1 MAAVLAPLV
10 APVSRHASQAGS
22 SQRQEYRD
30 CAVDATLVLTGRWSL
45 GRRLVCGALALAA
58 LGAVP
63 LVQAAAQ
70 AEKTGKAGAAKTA
83 PEAKA
88 ANAVTVAMI
97 SLADDAR
104 YAARRLE
111 RAYPGHPAGR
121 PVQAA
126 RLAAEDAAMELD
138 IAGVSLKVREVL
150 LPDAQALPKALAELK
165 AAGVHHLIADL
176 PLAELNQLVRTA
188 PAALG
193 GAIVFNTG
201 LDDDALRASQCAAHL
216 LHTYPSRQMLA
227 DALAQYLAA
236 RSWRKVLLL
245 QGPLPGDQ
253 LQADAFNRSAR
264 RYGLKIT
271 QTRPFK
277 LSGDPRERD
286 LSNTRL
292 LTGEREH
299 DVVAVM
305 DSDGEFARLLPYA
318 TQWPRPVVGA
328 SGLMAAA
335 WHPQWERNGGPQLSR
350 RFVRLA
356 GRPMQSHDWAAW
368 TALKAVAAVLVDE
381 PGAPVARQL
390 QQLRGGAVYMDGFK
404 GPRLSFRAWDGQLR
418 QPLFLSHIDG
428 VVGTAPLDGVLHP
441 TEVMDTL
448 GVDEKETL
456 CRARP

>member
-1 MAAVLAPLV
+1 MARRCQRSFFQRSRLAWPLVLAGLGV
-10 APVSRHASQAGS
+10 WAPVA
-22 SQRQEYRD
+22 
-30 CAVDATLVLTGRWSL
+30 
-45 GRRLVCGALALAA
+45 
-58 LGAVP
+58 
-63 LVQAAAQ
+63 QAAP
-70 AEKTGKAGAAKTA
+70 GSL
-83 PEAKA
+83 
-88 ANAVTVAMI
+88 TVAVI
-97 SLADDAR
+97 SLAGDER

-111 RAYPGHPAGR
+111 RAYPGHPQGR
-121 PVQAA
+121 PLDAA
-126 RLAAEDAAMELD
+126 RLAAEDSAVELQT
-138 IAGVSLKVREVL
+138 AGLTLKVREVL
-150 LPDAQALPKALAELK
+150 LPNAQALPKALGELK
-165 AAGVHHLIADL
+165 AAGIHHLLADL
-176 PLAELNQLVRTA
+176 PAAEMSQLVRTA

-193 GAIVFNTG
+193 GAMVFNTG
-201 LDDDALRASQCAAHL
+201 LDDDALRGARCAAHL
-216 LHTYPSRQMLA
+216 LHTFPSQQMLT

-253 LQADAFNRSAR
+253 SQAEALNRSAR

-305 DSDGEFARLLPYA
+305 DSDGEFARMLPYA

-350 RFVRLA
+350 RFQRLA
-356 GRPMQSHDWAAW
+356 KRPMQDHDWAAW
-368 TALKAVAAVLVDE
+368 VAVRAIAAVLVDE
-381 PGAPVARQL
+381 PLAGIP
-390 QQLRGGAVYMDGFK
+390 QQLKRLRSGTVYLDGFK
-404 GPRLSFRAWDGQLR
+404 GPRLSFRSWDGQLR
-418 QPLFLSHIDG
+418 QPVFLSHIDG
-428 VVGTAPLDGVLHP
+428 VAGLAPVEGVLHP

-448 GVDEKETL
+448 GVDEKEST
-456 CRARP
+456 CRSRL

>member
-1 MAAVLAPLV
+1 M
-10 APVSRHASQAGS
+10 G
-22 SQRQEYRD
+22 
-30 CAVDATLVLTGRWSL
+30 
-45 GRRLVCGALALAA
+45 GALALAA
-58 LGAVP
+58 LSSAW
-63 LVQAAAQ
+63 AAAP
-70 AEKTGKAGAAKTA
+70 TAKTA
-83 PEAKA
+83 TTAPTTVTI
-88 ANAVTVAMI
+88 AVV

-104 YAARRLE
+104 YAPRRLE
-111 RAYPGHPAGR
+111 RSYPGQPQGR
-121 PVQAA
+121 PTDAA
-126 RLAAEDAAMELD
+126 RLAADDAAVELETV
-138 IAGVSLKVREVL
+138 GVGLKVREVL

-176 PLAELNQLVRTA
+176 PLAELNGLVRTA

-236 RSWRKVLLL
+236 RSWRKALLL

-253 LQADAFNRSAR
+253 LQAEAFNRSAR

-286 LSNTRL
+286 LANTRL

-318 TQWPRPVVGA
+318 TQWPRPVVGGN
-328 SGLMAAA
+328 GLMAAA

-350 RFVRLA
+350 RFARLA
-356 GRPMQSHDWAAW
+356 KRPMQGHDWAAW
-368 TALKAVAAVLVDE
+368 AAVKALAAVLVE
-381 PGAPVARQL
+381 APGAPVARQL
-390 QQLRGGAVYMDGFK
+390 QQLRGGAVYLDGFK

-441 TEVMDTL
+441 TEIMDTL
-448 GVDEKETL
+448 GVDEKESL
-456 CRARP
+456 CRARL